1 MTYRIRNITIAIALA
16 VVAALLTAFYVKNY
30 QRDVQKNETNVPVY
44 VAKVDIPSGTSGA
57 DVGRMMSKT
66 EIVRRGVVPGAI
78 SNPAQLAT
86 LIATEPIYAGE
97 QVSTR
102 RFSTPSESGVRA
114 QLKGVQRAI
123 EIPGDEHQLLAGTL
137 KAGDRIDLIASFNVK
152 LLGSGEEMKF
162 TRIVLRDVEV
172 LRAPNSTAVNAK
184 VTSGSTDGALNVM
197 VRVTDTQVQK
207 LHWVFT
213 NALKWHFELRPATG
227 SADSPENVE
236 SVYSVL
242 NEGVT
247 PKQLAEAGVENITP
261 AQVGGN

>member
-86 LIATEPIYAGE
+86 LVATEPIYAGE

-102 RFSTPSESGVRA
+102 RFATPSESGVRA

-137 KAGDRIDLIASFNVK
+137 KAGDKVDLIATFGVK
-152 LLGSGEEMKF
+152 LLGSGEELKF
-162 TRIVLRDVEV
+162 TRIVLRDLEV
-172 LRAPNSTAVNAK
+172 LRAPNSAAVNAK
-184 VTSGSTDGALNVM
+184 VSGSEDGSLNVM
-197 VRVTDTQVQK
+197 IKVTDTQVQK
-207 LHWVFT
+207 LHFVFT
-213 NALKWHFELRPATG
+213 TAQKWHLELRPVTG

-242 NEGVT
+242 REGVT
-247 PKQLAEAGVENITP
+247 PKQLAEAGIATLTP